1 MNLWNHDL
9 EAKSG
14 DAVSLRLKLHKI
26 KTTVFLEW
34 YNGCPEASFNYLIEG
49 RIDAQWTE
57 WIFGYK
63 SWHEWINFLFPIE
76 LDIFLFLTSI
86 VI

>member
-26 KTTVFLEW
+26 KTTVFLE
-34 YNGCPEASFNYLIEG
+34 
-49 RIDAQWTE
+49 
-57 WIFGYK
+57 
-63 SWHEWINFLFPIE
+63 
-76 LDIFLFLTSI
+76 
-86 VI
+86 